1 MARAGSNLAGEGA
14 GMKICLVSPYDFMHP
29 GGVTE
34 HVRHLSDKLRRRGHQ
49 VTVLAP
55 SSRVGDD
62 HGIPGYVRIGR
73 SVPVRTNG
81 SVARIALSFHLVR
94 RVRALLTEM
103 DFDVVHYHE
112 PLVPSLPITVLR
124 FHRGANVGTFHAMA
138 RRNLGYYYGRPF
150 LKRYFKRL
158 HACIAVSVPARDF
171 IGRYFDGEYQIVPNG
186 IDCSRFSPRMQPIES
201 ARTPGKHT
209 VLFVGRLEA
218 RKGLPT
224 LLEGYA
230 QLRRQRSDV
239 RMVVVGDGPMRWGYE
254 SQVQGLGVPDVDF
267 CGHVPADVLPHY
279 YTAAD
284 VFCAPANGGES
295 FGIVLLEAMASGVPA
310 VASDIPGFAQV
321 VSTGVDGL
329 LVPPRQPQ
337 AWASALN
344 ALLDSPQTRA
354 SMGEAGVRKAQ
365 LYDWERVVDSVLHVY
380 GEARARA
387 GAHQVAAGVHS
398 QVPGLG

>member
-1 MARAGSNLAGEGA
+1 MRIG
-14 GMKICLVSPYDFMHP
+14 LVSPYDFVHP

-34 HVRHLSDKLRRRGHQ
+34 HVRHLSDELRRRGHE

-62 HGIPGYVRIGR
+62 HGIPGYIRIGR

-94 RVRALLTEM
+94 RVRTLLTEL

-112 PLVPSLPITVLR
+112 PLVPALPITVLR
-124 FHRGANVGTFHAMA
+124 FHRGANVATFHAMA

-171 IGRYFDGEYQIVPNG
+171 IARYFDGDYRIVPNG
-186 IDCSRFSPRMQPIES
+186 IDCSRFSPSLPPIES
-201 ARTPGKHT
+201 ARTPGQST

-218 RKGLPT
+218 RKGVPT
-224 LLEGYA
+224 LLEAYG

-239 RMVVVGDGPMRWGYE
+239 RLVVIGDGPMRWGYE
-254 SQVQGLGVPDVDF
+254 SQAAGLGLPDVQF
-267 CGHVPADVLPHY
+267 CGHVPADVLPRY
-279 YTAAD
+279 YASAD
-284 VFCAPANGGES
+284 IFCSPATGGES
-295 FGIVLLEAMASGVPA
+295 FGIVLLEALASGVPV
-310 VASDIPGFAQV
+310 VASAIPGYSQV
-321 VSTGVDGL
+321 VSDGVDGVL
-329 LVPPRQPQ
+329 FPPRQP
-337 AWASALN
+337 SALAG
-344 ALLDSPQTRA
+344 ALSALIDNPALRS
-354 SMGEAGVRKAQ
+354 SMGAAGVRKAE
-365 LYDWERVVDSVLHVY
+365 LYDWERVVSSVLDVY
-380 GEARARA
+380 REARVKA
-387 GAHQVAAGVHS
+387 GAQQVAAGVHS